1 MAFDKYEAYKQEII
15 NIELKLRNWLE
26 KMGIKLP
33 FQSTM
38 IVQYYEEESSWAQ
51 LSLNSLPITNNS
63 FC

>member
-1 MAFDKYEAYKQEII
+1 MASDEYEAYKQEII

-26 KMGIKLP
+26 SMGIRLP

-38 IVQYYEEESSWAQ
+38 IVQYYEEERFWVQ
-51 LSLNSLPITNNS
+51 LSLNSLLITNNS